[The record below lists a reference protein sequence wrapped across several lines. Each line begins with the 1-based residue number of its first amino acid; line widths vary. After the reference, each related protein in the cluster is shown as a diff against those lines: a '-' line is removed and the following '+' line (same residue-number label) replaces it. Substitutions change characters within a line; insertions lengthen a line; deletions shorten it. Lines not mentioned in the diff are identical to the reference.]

1 MNIKYRRPMSAIKQ
15 QGFTLIE
22 LMIVVAIIGIL
33 AAIGIPAYQDYTS
46 KARIQEGPSL
56 ASPAIT
62 ALGVACSDGTL
73 QAEGTGLTHNHLG
86 LPASTTITGKNV
98 NSVTAAGT
106 STSTATITIVYK
118 AGIPDVTAGD
128 SIIYTGTCA
137 NGSGM
142 QWNVA
147 AGGSMPA
154 KYLPKI

>member
-1 MNIKYRRPMSAIKQ
+1 MKYRRPKNARKQ

-73 QAEGTGLTHNHLG
+73 LTEGTGLTHNHLG
-86 LPASTTITGKNV
+86 LPAGTAITGRNV
-98 NSVTAAGT
+98 TSVTVAGT
-106 STSTATITIVYK
+106 STTTATVTIAYG
-118 AGIPDVTAGD
+118 AGIPDVPAGG
-128 SIIYTGTCA
+128 SFVYTGSCA

-142 QWNVA
+142 QWTVA
-147 AGGSMPA
+147 AASGMPA
-154 KYLPKI
+154 KFLPKI